1 MVTSIWLQSACS
13 TGALFLLCTGTSHCW
28 AALYMCQEMSPH
40 SCSNPKPTDP
50 KTDHRWMLN
59 VTSSASVNVPPP
71 NGLVT
76 AMNKTNH
83 AGKIDSKTRVRH
95 RI

>member
-1 MVTSIWLQSACS
+1 M
-13 TGALFLLCTGTSHCW
+13 GAVHAPPLHANMHVWGILHYICTRRFH
-28 AALYMCQEMSPH
+28 H
-40 SCSNPKPTDP
+40 SNPKPTDP

-83 AGKIDSKTRVRH
+83 AGKIDSKTKVRRVPPRGKY
-95 RI
+95 

>member
-1 MVTSIWLQSACS
+1 
-13 TGALFLLCTGTSHCW
+13 
-28 AALYMCQEMSPH
+28 
-40 SCSNPKPTDP
+40 
-50 KTDHRWMLN
+50 MLN

-83 AGKIDSKTRVRH
+83 AGKIDSKTRVGAH
-95 RI
+95 WVLCISNCGNVLASQHLKTTINI